1 MIYNIY
7 LIIRKQLD
15 QINKIYD
22 INIIVLFYLIK
33 KKNCDKIMMIDKY
46 EFNYKFI
53 VRDLIFFIEI
63 VLFFYLDV

>member
-7 LIIRKQLD
+7 LIIKKQLD

-33 KKNCDKIMMIDKY
+33 KNCDKIMMIDKY

-53 VRDLIFFIEI
+53 V
-63 VLFFYLDV
+63 